1 MYKVYCVASLGE
13 TDTFWRYRTFSE
25 SQIKSMKDFIK
36 AMQNDGFFVKLFEQI
51 KIGDVIK

>member
-25 SQIKSMKDFIK
+25 SQLDSMKEFIK
-36 AMQNDGFFVKLFEQI
+36 GMQKEGYFVKLFEQV
-51 KIGDVIK
+51 KIGDVI

>member
-25 SQIKSMKDFIK
+25 SQIESMKDFIK